1 MNDRYLFRAKRK
13 SSPRRKDHTGEVYG
27 NTKVIDF
34 SHIDNGGNAYW
45 NCMCGQCKKI
55 YTTSIHNLKRAK
67 HPICEKCRLENAR
80 KSHTTHGKSDDRL
93 FTIWMNMKARCYRK
107 TSKDYPNYGGRG
119 IKICDEWINNFQEFY
134 DWAIKNGYS
143 DELTI
148 DRIDVNG
155 NYEPDNCRW
164 ATREEQEN
172 NKRNSVYYEI
182 DGVKHTIS
190 KWADLYNMPK
200 ELVRT
205 RVKRGMNIKKALTYP
220 KQKPFGFK
228 NAIDNPELLEVGE

>member
-1 MNDRYLFRAKRK
+1 MNDRYLYRAKRK
-13 SSPRRKDHTGEVYG
+13 SSPRRKDHSGEVYG

-34 SHIDNGGNAYW
+34 SQIDNGGNAYW

-93 FTIWMNMKARCYRK
+93 FTIWMNMKSRCYRK

-119 IKICDEWINNFQEFY
+119 IKICDEWINKFQEFY

-148 DRIDVNG
+148 DRIDVN
-155 NYEPDNCRW
+155 
-164 ATREEQEN
+164 
-172 NKRNSVYYEI
+172 
-182 DGVKHTIS
+182 
-190 KWADLYNMPK
+190 
-200 ELVRT
+200 
-205 RVKRGMNIKKALTYP
+205 
-220 KQKPFGFK
+220 
-228 NAIDNPELLEVGE
+228 

>member
-1 MNDRYLFRAKRK
+1 MNDRYLYRAKRT

-93 FTIWMNMKARCYRK
+93 FTIWMNMKAR
-107 TSKDYPNYGGRG
+107 
-119 IKICDEWINNFQEFY
+119 
-134 DWAIKNGYS
+134 
-143 DELTI
+143 
-148 DRIDVNG
+148 
-155 NYEPDNCRW
+155 
-164 ATREEQEN
+164 
-172 NKRNSVYYEI
+172 
-182 DGVKHTIS
+182 
-190 KWADLYNMPK
+190 
-200 ELVRT
+200 
-205 RVKRGMNIKKALTYP
+205 
-220 KQKPFGFK
+220 
-228 NAIDNPELLEVGE
+228 

>member
-1 MNDRYLFRAKRK
+1 M
-13 SSPRRKDHTGEVYG
+13 
-27 NTKVIDF
+27 
-34 SHIDNGGNAYW
+34 
-45 NCMCGQCKKI
+45 Q
-55 YTTSIHNLKRAK
+55 
-67 HPICEKCRLENAR
+67 
-80 KSHTTHGKSDDRL
+80 HGKSDDRL

-119 IKICDEWINNFQEFY
+119 IKICGEWTNSFQEFY
-134 DWAIKNGYS
+134 DWAIKSGYS
-143 DELTI
+143 HELTI

-155 NYEPDNCRW
+155 NYEPSNCRW

-182 DGVKHTIS
+182 DGVKHTVS
-190 KWADLYNMPK
+190 EWAELYNMPK

-205 RVKRGMNIKKALTYP
+205 RVKRGMDIKKALTYP

-228 NAIDNPELLEVGE
+228 NTIDNPELLEVGE

>member
-1 MNDRYLFRAKRK
+1 
-13 SSPRRKDHTGEVYG
+13 
-27 NTKVIDF
+27 
-34 SHIDNGGNAYW
+34 
-45 NCMCGQCKKI
+45 
-55 YTTSIHNLKRAK
+55 
-67 HPICEKCRLENAR
+67 
-80 KSHTTHGKSDDRL
+80 
-93 FTIWMNMKARCYRK
+93 MNMKARCYRK
-107 TSKDYPNYGGRG
+107 TSKDYPNYGGRE
-119 IKICDEWINNFQEFY
+119 IKICDEWINSFQKFY
-134 DWAIKNGYS
+134 DWSIKNGYS
-143 DELTI
+143 AELTI

-190 KWADLYNMPK
+190 EWADLYNMPK

-205 RVKRGMNIKKALTYP
+205 RVKRGMDIKRALTYP

-228 NAIDNPELLEVGE
+228 NSIDNPELLEVGE

>member
-1 MNDRYLFRAKRK
+1 MKNV
-13 SSPRRKDHTGEVYG
+13 GV
-27 NTKVIDF
+27 
-34 SHIDNGGNAYW
+34 
-45 NCMCGQCKKI
+45 
-55 YTTSIHNLKRAK
+55 
-67 HPICEKCRLENAR
+67 ENAR

-107 TSKDYPNYGGRG
+107 TSKDYTNYGGRG

-172 NKRNSVYYEI
+172 NKRNSFYYEI

-190 KWADLYNMPK
+190 EWADLYNMPK

-205 RVKRGMNIKKALTYP
+205 RVKRGMNIKKALTYQ

-228 NAIDNPELLEVGE
+228 NAIDNPELLEK